1 MVTLPQIKLLIVEDN
16 PGLRRQLG
24 WSFSEHELVL
34 AGDRAAA
41 LSAMRTHR
49 PHLVLLDLGLPPDSQ
64 GATEGLA
71 TLDELRRMAPATKVV
86 VMTGNEDRANALRA
100 IALGAHDYCQK
111 PMDVEVLR
119 VILQRARHLQC
130 LEAEAQ
136 YGAAAGGGHGVSGFL
151 TAADKAVKV
160 CRMVERVAP
169 TDVTVLLL
177 GESGTGKE
185 VLARALHDLSPRANK
200 PFIAIN
206 CGAIPEN
213 LLESEMFGHEK
224 GSFTGA
230 VKQTIGKFEQA
241 QGGTLFLDEIGD
253 IPQPLQVKLLRFL
266 QERTIERIGGRQPI
280 AVDVRIVCATNR
292 NLRDMIAEGR
302 FREDLFYRLNEI
314 PIAIPPLRERPGDAM
329 ILARF
334 FLNRYS
340 AQYRRPLK
348 GFTGDAAAAIE
359 AHAWPGNVRE
369 LQSRLKRA
377 VLMAEGEQVVSAA
390 ELDLA
395 APAGDAQP
403 SPLSLRE
410 VRQSA
415 ERRAL
420 LEALADADGN
430 ISQAAKRLDVSRP
443 TLYALMK
450 LHAVSAPMIKEG

>member
-1 MVTLPQIKLLIVEDN
+1 MIPSETKLLIVEDN

-24 WSFSEHELVL
+24 WSFSDYAVAL

-41 LSAMRTHR
+41 LAAMRSHR
-49 PHLVLLDLGLPPDSQ
+49 PHLVVLDLGLPPDAQ

-111 PMDVEVLR
+111 PMDLDVLR
-119 VILQRARHLQC
+119 VILQRARHLQ
-130 LEAEAQ
+130 LIEAEAQ
-136 YGAAAGGGHGVSGFL
+136 RGAAAGEGHGVPGFL
-151 TAADKAVKV
+151 TASGNAMKP

-185 VLARALHDLSPRANK
+185 VLARALHDLGPRANK

-206 CGAIPEN
+206 CGAIPEA

-230 VKQTIGKFEQA
+230 IKQTIGKFEQA

-266 QERTIERIGGRQPI
+266 QDRTIERIGGRQQI

-292 NLRDMIAEGR
+292 DLRGMIADGR

-329 ILARF
+329 ILAHF
-334 FLNRYS
+334 FLNRF
-340 AQYRRPLK
+340 AAKYRRPLK
-348 GFTGDAAAAIE
+348 GFSGDAAVAID
-359 AHAWPGNVRE
+359 AHSWPGNVRE

-377 VLMAEGEQVVSAA
+377 VLMAEGEQIGAA

-395 APAGDAQP
+395 APADDQAP
-403 SPLSLRE
+403 PPVSLRE

-420 LEALADADGN
+420 LEALAEADGN

-450 LHAVSAPMIKEG
+450 LHAVSALMAREG